1 MRLAESTVIA
11 CGSPDSL
18 VRKAISNSATGH
30 SDLRTFCA
38 MTDGVPMLHCGISTP
53 SEWALIERNRS
64 LVALTE
70 PIISREGSEATGAFS
85 WLLPGIPADG
95 PFAHATEIFAQSG
108 PPEAIEIHSMGS
120 VRDGSIVA
128 RLYEGAF
135 MLTVWMGLPERVCA
149 FATGERAV
157 RVADDHPDS
166 ASRSMRHWVGSL
178 AVSCQFASGRVA
190 TLLASNNNSRW
201 SRRAMGV
208 GPMGCVEVCDER
220 LEWND
225 RDGKSIERSGIERSG
240 SVLSS
245 SAPPSIAS
253 IAAATIAGAG
263 AFERAVGARV
273 APQCRAFV
281 EAACLSALT
290 GEPESPATVEQL
302 LGRL

>member
-1 MRLAESTVIA
+1 MIA

-18 VRKAISNSATGH
+18 VRKAISNNATGH

-53 SEWALIERNRS
+53 SEWALIGRNRS

-70 PIISREGSEATGAFS
+70 PIISCEGSEANGAFS

-95 PFAHATEIFAQSG
+95 PFAHATEIFSQSG

-120 VRDGSIVA
+120 VRDGSIVS

-135 MLTVWMGLPERVCA
+135 MLTVWMGLPEKVCA

-178 AVSCQFASGRVA
+178 AVTCQFASGRVA
-190 TLLASNNNSRW
+190 TLLASNSNSRW
-201 SRRAMGV
+201 TRRAMGT
-208 GPMGCVEVCDER
+208 GPMGCVEVGDDR

-225 RDGKSIERSGIERSG
+225 RDGKSIERST
-240 SVLSS
+240 SVSSS
-245 SAPPSIAS
+245 SAPPSIAA
-253 IAAATIAGAG
+253 ITAATIAGAG